1 MSEQDVKQLPLRSEI
16 TDEYK
21 WAVDR
26 VYADTEAWEKDYAA
40 AKALLPELASFRG
53 RLGEGWQV
61 MLEYLQ
67 LDEKFSL
74 LLERLYLYAHMRRD
88 EDNGN
93 SAFQG
98 LHDRAQSLAV
108 EAGQVAAFFSPEVLA
123 LPEEQLASYLE
134 REELA
139 LYRLMF
145 KNITRYRPHTLSP
158 AEEQLLAASSE
169 MGASFHNI

>member
-88 EDNGN
+88 EDNGKTGPGVWPWRRVR
-93 SAFQG
+93 SRPSSPRRCWLCPKSSWPPIWSG
-98 LHDRAQSLAV
+98 RSLRSTA
-108 EAGQVAAFFSPEVLA
+108 
-123 LPEEQLASYLE
+123 
-134 REELA
+134 
-139 LYRLMF
+139 
-145 KNITRYRPHTLSP
+145 
-158 AEEQLLAASSE
+158 
-169 MGASFHNI
+169 